1 MAISIIII
9 KINIKFFW
17 SGAMKMVLNVVISY
31 IRSDIIIP
39 ITILSGIV

>member
-1 MAISIIII
+1 MPISIIII
-9 KINIKFFW
+9 NINIEL
-17 SGAMKMVLNVVISY
+17 SRAMKLTQNIPISN